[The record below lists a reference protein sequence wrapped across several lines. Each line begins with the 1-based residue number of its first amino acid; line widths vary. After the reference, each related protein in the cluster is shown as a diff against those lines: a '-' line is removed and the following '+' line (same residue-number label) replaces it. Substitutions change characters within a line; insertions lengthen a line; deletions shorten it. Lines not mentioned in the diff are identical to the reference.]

1 MGFIGG
7 YILPN
12 EGITELDRKDAY
24 YIIDDIT
31 FLADKTTENDFEVK
45 ITISIYPTIED
56 RNARINLLETD
67 EYTTVTT
74 RNNITTTDNIFE
86 KYYVIIK
93 PMIIDRLKPIL
104 NIKLNRDTHDEIPSE
119 YSEYYALTDHL

>member
-12 EGITELDRKDAY
+12 IGITELDRKDAY
-24 YIIDDIT
+24 YIIDDIN

-45 ITISIYPTIED
+45 ISISVYPSIED
-56 RNARINLLETD
+56 RNARVNLLETD
-67 EYTTVTT
+67 EYTTRTT
-74 RNNITTTDNIFE
+74 RDNITNTDNLLETF
-86 KYYVIIK
+86 YGIIK
-93 PMIIDRLKPIL
+93 PMIITRIKPIL

-119 YSEYYALTDHL
+119 YSEYCTLTDHL

>member
-12 EGITELDRKDAY
+12 IGITELDRKDAY
-24 YIIDDIT
+24 YIIDDIN

-45 ITISIYPTIED
+45 ISISVYPSIED
-56 RNARINLLETD
+56 RNARVNLLETD
-67 EYTTVTT
+67 EYTTRTT
-74 RNNITTTDNIFE
+74 RDDITNTDNLLETF
-86 KYYVIIK
+86 YGIIK
-93 PMIIDRLKPIL
+93 PMIITRIKPIL

-119 YSEYYALTDHL
+119 YSEYCLSHIHI

>member
-12 EGITELDRKDAY
+12 IGITELDRKDAY
-24 YIIDDIT
+24 YIIDDIN

-45 ITISIYPTIED
+45 ISISVYPSIED
-56 RNARINLLETD
+56 RNARVNLLETD
-67 EYTTVTT
+67 EYTTRTT
-74 RNNITTTDNIFE
+74 RDDITNTDNLLETF
-86 KYYVIIK
+86 YGIIK
-93 PMIIDRLKPIL
+93 PMIITRIKPIL

-119 YSEYYALTDHL
+119 YSEYCTLTDHL

>member
-24 YIIDDIT
+24 YIIDDIV

-74 RNNITTTDNIFE
+74 RNNITTTNNLFE

-93 PMIIDRLKPIL
+93 PMIIDRIKPLL

-119 YSEYYALTDHL
+119 HSEYYALTDHI